1 MKKKLNQ
8 SLKEKKQIKNF
19 FIVNQKNIGNI
30 LNQSSCNFLKKIGA
44 GQKNGIILLIF
55 LVMDLIDMG
64 YFLNMSSARLM
75 IKIWE
80 SSYHVHHFP
89 SDQNCN
95 CQEYLNL
102 CIDAA
107 REVWD
112 NENYIFFDSALYRF
126 QLYRKKLVCLMSLK
140 NEEHKEQLVEG
151 ILRGER

>member
-1 MKKKLNQ
+1 MG
-8 SLKEKKQIKNF
+8 S
-19 FIVNQKNIGNI
+19 
-30 LNQSSCNFLKKIGA
+30 
-44 GQKNGIILLIF
+44 
-55 LVMDLIDMG
+55 IDMG
-64 YFLNMSSARLM
+64 YFLNMNPARLM
-75 IKIWE
+75 IKIGE
-80 SSYHVHHFP
+80 FSYHVHHFP

-112 NENYIFFDSALYRF
+112 NEIFFFFFDNALYRF
-126 QLYRKKLVCLMSLK
+126 QFYRKKLVCLMSLK